1 MKVFSLSKHTQL
13 YPVYPTL
20 QRLLLEDPLSSLP
33 SLVEEYPH
41 LPQLNI

>member
-1 MKVFSLSKHTQL
+1 MKVFSLS
-13 YPVYPTL
+13 PVYPTL
-20 QRLLLEDPLSSLP
+20 QGLLLEDPLSSLP